1 MKTKTALHQLRKTA
15 KGFAGHGGGR
25 WGNVPQPPDW
35 YTTSVQ
41 LCGIYPFGAGSA
53 RPTDGAPLGRDM
65 IADTAIC
72 TDPEALYRAGVIS
85 SPSMMVFGINGVG
98 KSSTV
103 QTMALGMVGRGMT
116 LASFDPMKGE
126 HTALTEALGGTVLQV
141 GPNGSRLNILAPGPL
156 GLAAEIIGGEIGE
169 ELAALAR
176 HKAVQQTQLMARISR
191 GKSLS
196 DIEDTVLAAVV
207 ATAQA
212 ASRRPVTADLLK
224 VFDAPSELVLSESRQ
239 TTAPRFHK
247 RFAELGETLS
257 SMLAGEMGQLLG
269 GADAIEF
276 DPGNPG
282 GFCFDTSGISQS
294 NTRLLSAA
302 MLGTW
307 SLGMDAIDA
316 HWELAQHEAR
326 LAAETPGYEPK
337 VHWGGYVTL
346 MDEFW
351 FPMRNC
357 PGIVDLADALSR
369 TNRGKGVTEIKITH
383 SPKDFLSLPNKADRE
398 TARGFAERSGV
409 LGLMSLTEEDLRELS
424 KVKKLTEE
432 EIALVASFNASQSW
446 GGRRKRR
453 RSVPGHSTGKATPPP
468 GAGKILLK
476 VEGRVGIPIQMLQ
489 TSIQEQ
495 VHIADQRFRT
505 Q

>member
-239 TTAPRFHK
+239 TTVPRFHK

-307 SLGMDAIDA
+307 SLGM
-316 HWELAQHEAR
+316 
-326 LAAETPGYEPK
+326 TPS
-337 VHWGGYVTL
+337 TL
-346 MDEFW
+346 TGSSPSTKPAWPLKLPAMSRRFT
-351 FPMRNC
+351 
-357 PGIVDLADALSR
+357 GAD
-369 TNRGKGVTEIKITH
+369 
-383 SPKDFLSLPNKADRE
+383 
-398 TARGFAERSGV
+398 
-409 LGLMSLTEEDLRELS
+409 M
-424 KVKKLTEE
+424 
-432 EIALVASFNASQSW
+432 
-446 GGRRKRR
+446 
-453 RSVPGHSTGKATPPP
+453 
-468 GAGKILLK
+468 
-476 VEGRVGIPIQMLQ
+476 
-489 TSIQEQ
+489 
-495 VHIADQRFRT
+495 
-505 Q
+505 